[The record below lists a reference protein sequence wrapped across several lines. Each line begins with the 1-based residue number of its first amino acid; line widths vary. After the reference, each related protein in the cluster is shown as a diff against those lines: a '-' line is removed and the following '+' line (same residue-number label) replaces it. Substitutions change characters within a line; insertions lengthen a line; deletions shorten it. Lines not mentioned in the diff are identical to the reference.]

1 MASPQAQ
8 PSRRAPRNNRATAVH
23 LRLRSKIVSGHFPQG
38 SALAEPVLA
47 EHFQTSRAPVR
58 EALIALEREGLV
70 TFEKTGRTQVRTIG
84 AKDLREIM
92 EARAALESMAAGLP
106 NRTSTAA
113 DTEFVAKNIDAQEKA
128 RSLNELSRL
137 DIDLHHRVMLRSG
150 NTRLLQLWEPLRWQY
165 EAYLV
170 EIFKRQ
176 STGDYRPETETVLA
190 HRKLLKALST
200 GTPEEAAAA
209 MMEHVLFNITWAD

>member
-1 MASPQAQ
+1 MASPQAK
-8 PSRRAPRNNRATAVH
+8 PSPRAPRNNRATAVH
-23 LRLRSKIVSGHFPQG
+23 LRLRKEIVSGYFPQG

-47 EHFQTSRAPVR
+47 EHFHTSRAPVR

-70 TFEKTGRTQVRTIG
+70 TFEKTGRTRVRMIA

-92 EARAALESMAAGLP
+92 EARAALESMAASLA
-106 NRTSTAA
+106 NRNWTAA

-128 RSLNELSRL
+128 RSLSELSRL
-137 DIDLHHRVMLRSG
+137 DIDLHHRVMLRSD
-150 NTRLLQLWEPLRWQY
+150 NLRLLQLWEPLRWQY
-165 EAYLV
+165 QAYLV

-200 GTPEEAAAA
+200 GTPDEAAAA

>member
-1 MASPQAQ
+1 
-8 PSRRAPRNNRATAVH
+8 
-23 LRLRSKIVSGHFPQG
+23 LRLRKEIVSGLFPQG
-38 SALAEPVLA
+38 SALAEPTLA
-47 EHFQTSRAPVR
+47 EHFHTSRAPVR

-70 TFEKTGRTQVRTIG
+70 TFEKTGRTRVRTIA

-92 EARAALESMAAGLP
+92 EARAALESMAASLA
-106 NRTSTAA
+106 NRNWTDA
-113 DTEFVAKNIDAQEKA
+113 DTEFVARNIEAQTKA
-128 RSLNELSRL
+128 SSLAELSRL
-137 DIDLHHRVMLRSG
+137 DIDLHHYVVTRSG
-150 NTRLLQLWEPLRWQY
+150 NLRLLQLWEPLRWQY

-209 MMEHVLFNITWAD
+209 MMEHVLFNVTWAD

>member
-1 MASPQAQ
+1 MASPQAK
-8 PSRRAPRNNRATAVH
+8 PYPRTPRNNRATAVH

-38 SALAEPVLA
+38 SALAEPTLA

-70 TFEKTGRTQVRTIG
+70 TFEKTGRTRVRTIG

-92 EARAALESMAAGLP
+92 EARAALESMAARLA
-106 NRTSTAA
+106 NWNWTAA

-150 NTRLLQLWEPLRWQY
+150 NLRLLQLWEPLRWQY

-200 GTPEEAAAA
+200 GTPDEAAAA

>member
-8 PSRRAPRNNRATAVH
+8 PSPRAPRNNRATSVH

-47 EHFQTSRAPVR
+47 EHFHTSRAPVR

-70 TFEKTGRTQVRTIG
+70 TFEKTGRTRVRTIA

-92 EARAALESMAAGLP
+92 EARAALESMAASLA
-106 NRTSTAA
+106 NRNWTDA
-113 DTEFVAKNIDAQEKA
+113 DTEFVARNIEAQTKA
-128 RSLNELSRL
+128 SSLAELSRL
-137 DIDLHHRVMLRSG
+137 DIDLHHYVVTSSG
-150 NTRLLQLWEPLRWQY
+150 NLRLLQLWEPLRWQY

-200 GTPEEAAAA
+200 GTPDEAAAA

>member
-8 PSRRAPRNNRATAVH
+8 PSPRAPRNNRATSVH
-23 LRLRSKIVSGHFPQG
+23 LRLRKEIVSGYFPQG

-47 EHFQTSRAPVR
+47 EHFHTSRAPVR

-70 TFEKTGRTQVRTIG
+70 TFEKTGRTRVRMIA

-92 EARAALESMAAGLP
+92 EARAALESMAASLA
-106 NRTSTAA
+106 NRNWTAA

-128 RSLNELSRL
+128 RSLSELSRL
-137 DIDLHHRVMLRSG
+137 DIDLHHRVMLRSD
-150 NTRLLQLWEPLRWQY
+150 NLRLLQLWEPLRWQY

-200 GTPEEAAAA
+200 GTPDEAAAA
-209 MMEHVLFNITWAD
+209 MMEHVLFNVTWAD

>member
-1 MASPQAQ
+1 MASPQAK
-8 PSRRAPRNNRATAVH
+8 PSPRAPRNNRATSVH
-23 LRLRSKIVSGHFPQG
+23 LRLRSKIVNGHFPQG
-38 SALAEPVLA
+38 SALAEPTLA

-70 TFEKTGRTQVRTIG
+70 TFEKTGRTRVRTIA

-92 EARAALESMAAGLP
+92 EARAALESMAASLA
-106 NRTSTAA
+106 NRNWTAA

-128 RSLNELSRL
+128 RSLSELSRL
-137 DIDLHHRVMLRSG
+137 DIDLHHRVMLRSD
-150 NTRLLQLWEPLRWQY
+150 NLRLLQLWEPLRWQY

-200 GTPEEAAAA
+200 GTPDEAAAA

>member
-8 PSRRAPRNNRATAVH
+8 PSPRAPRNNRATAVH

-70 TFEKTGRTQVRTIG
+70 TFEKTGRTRVRTIG

-92 EARAALESMAAGLP
+92 EARAALESMAAGLA
-106 NRTSTAA
+106 NRNWTAA

-190 HRKLLKALST
+190 HRKLLNALST

>member
-1 MASPQAQ
+1 MASPQAK
-8 PSRRAPRNNRATAVH
+8 PSPRTPRNNRATAVH
-23 LRLRSKIVSGHFPQG
+23 LRLRKEIVSGHFPQG

-47 EHFQTSRAPVR
+47 EHFHTSRAPVR

-70 TFEKTGRTQVRTIG
+70 AFEKTGRTRVRTI
-84 AKDLREIM
+84 AEEDIREIM
-92 EARAALESMAAGLP
+92 EARAALESMAARLA
-106 NRTSTAA
+106 NRNWTTA
-113 DTEFVAKNIDAQEKA
+113 DTELIAKNIDQQEKA
-128 RSLNELSRL
+128 QSLAELSRL
-137 DIDLHHRVMLRSG
+137 DVDLHHHVMTRSG

-176 STGDYRPETETVLA
+176 SMGDYRPETETVLA
-190 HRKLLKALST
+190 HRKLLKALSS
-200 GTPEEAAAA
+200 GTPGEAAAA

>member
-70 TFEKTGRTQVRTIG
+70 TFEKTGRTRVRTIG

-92 EARAALESMAAGLP
+92 EARAALESMAAGLA
-106 NRTSTAA
+106 NRNWTAA

-137 DIDLHHRVMLRSG
+137 DIDLHHYVVTCSG
-150 NTRLLQLWEPLRWQY
+150 NLRLLQLWEPLRWQW
-165 EAYLV
+165 EAHLA
-170 EIFKRQ
+170 EIYRRQ
-176 STGDYRPETETVLA
+176 KGDHFIPEKETIKA
-190 HRKLLKALST
+190 HQHLLKALAE
-200 GTPEEAAAA
+200 GTPAEASEA
-209 MMEHVLFNITWAD
+209 MMHHILFNLRWAK

>member
-8 PSRRAPRNNRATAVH
+8 PSPRAPRNNRATSVH

-38 SALAEPVLA
+38 SALAEPTLA

-70 TFEKTGRTQVRTIG
+70 TFEKTGRTRVRTIG

-92 EARAALESMAAGLP
+92 EARAALESMAARLA
-106 NRTSTAA
+106 NWNWTAA

-128 RSLNELSRL
+128 RSLSELSRL
-137 DIDLHHRVMLRSG
+137 DIDLHHRVMLRSD
-150 NTRLLQLWEPLRWQY
+150 NLRLLQLWEPLRWQY

-200 GTPEEAAAA
+200 GTPDEAAAA

>member
-1 MASPQAQ
+1 MASPQAKSS
-8 PSRRAPRNNRATAVH
+8 PRAPRNNRATAVH
-23 LRLRSKIVSGHFPQG
+23 LRLRKEIVSGYFPQG

-47 EHFQTSRAPVR
+47 EHFHTSRAPVR

-70 TFEKTGRTQVRTIG
+70 TFEKTGRTRVRMIA

-92 EARAALESMAAGLP
+92 EARAALESMAASLA
-106 NRTSTAA
+106 NRNWTAA

-128 RSLNELSRL
+128 RSLSELSRL

-150 NTRLLQLWEPLRWQY
+150 NLRLLQLWEPLRWQY

-176 STGDYRPETETVLA
+176 STGDYRPVF
-190 HRKLLKALST
+190 RWKAL
-200 GTPEEAAAA
+200 
-209 MMEHVLFNITWAD
+209 

>member
-1 MASPQAQ
+1 MASPQAK
-8 PSRRAPRNNRATAVH
+8 PCPRTPRNNRATTVH
-23 LRLRSKIVSGHFPQG
+23 LRLRKEIVSGHFPQG

-47 EHFQTSRAPVR
+47 EHFHTSRAPVR

-70 TFEKTGRTQVRTIG
+70 TFEKTGRARVRTIG

-92 EARAALESMAAGLP
+92 EARAALESMAASLA
-106 NRTSTAA
+106 NRNWTDA
-113 DTEFVAKNIDAQEKA
+113 DTEFVAKNIEAQTKA
-128 RSLNELSRL
+128 SSLAELSRL
-137 DIDLHHRVMLRSG
+137 DIDLHHYVVTCSG
-150 NTRLLQLWEPLRWQY
+150 NLRLLQLWEPLRWQY
-165 EAYLV
+165 EAYLI

-190 HRKLLKALST
+190 HRKLLKALSS
-200 GTPEEAAAA
+200 GTPDEAAAA